1 MNKDIY
7 NPPTKSINVL
17 CHTSL
22 GDPNDPN
29 GRFYLKDNEYLL
41 GTEIVTPKQDT
52 NWEDCILCWI
62 NQTESFGSRFAIKGN
77 IYLNGEP
84 IWSHFTDYFV
94 CPVQR
99 ERDNKLTEI
108 GII

>member
-29 GRFYLKDNEYLL
+29 GRFYLKDNEY
-41 GTEIVTPKQDT
+41 TVKV
-52 NWEDCILCWI
+52 
-62 NQTESFGSRFAIKGN
+62 R
-77 IYLNGEP
+77 
-84 IWSHFTDYFV
+84 
-94 CPVQR
+94 
-99 ERDNKLTEI
+99 KL
-108 GII
+108 